1 MKSYKIPNVEKR
13 INIGKAKRL
22 IQTAIFIVIG
32 KITFIIEAFVLAGEF
47 LNRGILNEVEVVR
60 ALLLGSIL
68 SSIPTLRFLAP
79 YYMGIYGFK
88 DGFNIMISTLVRVVI
103 TALFVIITLIL

>member
-1 MKSYKIPNVEKR
+1 M
-13 INIGKAKRL
+13 
-22 IQTAIFIVIG
+22 
-32 KITFIIEAFVLAGEF
+32 EAFVLAGEF

-60 ALLLGSIL
+60 ALLFGSIL

-88 DGFNIMISTLVRVVI
+88 DGFNIMMISTLVRVVI